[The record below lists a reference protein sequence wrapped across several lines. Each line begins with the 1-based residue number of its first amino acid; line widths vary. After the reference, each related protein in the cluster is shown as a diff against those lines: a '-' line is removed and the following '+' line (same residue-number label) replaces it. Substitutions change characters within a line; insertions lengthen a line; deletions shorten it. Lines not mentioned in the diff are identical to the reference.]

1 VYSAAT
7 VNVLLHYFAELVP
20 SLLAGL
26 SDPNNQATPCLK
38 LLLETEFVHVVD
50 APSLALIMPILERA
64 LQLRSTESKKV
75 ATQIIANM
83 YSLTE
88 PKELEP
94 YMSAV
99 LPRLKQAL
107 VDPVPEVE
115 CDYLLHASILV
126 LSVGS

>member
-1 VYSAAT
+1 MCVCVHACVHT
-7 VNVLLHYFAELVP
+7 CMCLHNLHIIYFTELVP

-26 SDPNNQATPCLK
+26 SDPNNRATACLK
-38 LLLETEFVHVVD
+38 SLLETEFVHVVD

-64 LQLRSTESKKV
+64 LQLRSTESKKM

-115 CDYLLHASILV
+115 WDHFITY
-126 LSVGS
+126 